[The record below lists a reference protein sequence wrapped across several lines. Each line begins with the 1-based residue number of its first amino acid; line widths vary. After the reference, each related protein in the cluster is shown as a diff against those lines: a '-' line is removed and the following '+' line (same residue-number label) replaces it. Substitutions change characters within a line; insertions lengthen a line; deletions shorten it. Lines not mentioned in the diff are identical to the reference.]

1 MSRPVD
7 VQLVYFGK
15 LPARGDFVR
24 NGDALGLTDR
34 LDQWLT
40 HGLERM
46 ARDPRWK
53 EHYDQ
58 AGAAHFAFLGVR
70 SRAIVVGHLLASRD
84 ASGRRFPFV
93 TAGRADVDQ
102 PLAFMRLAP
111 LALQPVWDHLAQASA
126 QAHAA
131 ADVVPGLNALCQAP
145 ARLESDPRRFL
156 AQYHEF
162 LEVHT
167 LGQLQQSL
175 HADGRPCD
183 LRRALLALGLLLE
196 PVPGSGVHQLAKG
209 VQLPLPA
216 DPLLQPLAASLWIDL
231 VSPFLARG
239 DFEMAAFL
247 PQPARP
253 GSPSLALGF
262 SGDSPALLHGLLDF
276 EARGEHFIDLA
287 APDWVDDG
295 ASLEGPVRKLSS
307 YLHQPQLSLAQARS
321 TFNEAFLGA

>member
-58 AGAAHFAFLGVR
+58 AGVAHFAFLGVR

-111 LALQPVWDHLAQASA
+111 LALQPVWDHLAQACA

-175 HADGRPCD
+175 HAEGRPCD
-183 LRRALLALGLLLE
+183 LRARAAG
-196 PVPGSGVHQLAKG
+196 AW
-209 VQLPLPA
+209 PA
-216 DPLLQPLAASLWIDL
+216 
-231 VSPFLARG
+231 ARTG
-239 DFEMAAFL
+239 ARQRR
-247 PQPARP
+247 PPARQ
-253 GSPSLALGF
+253 GRAI
-262 SGDSPALLHGLLDF
+262 AA
-276 EARGEHFIDLA
+276 ARRS
-287 APDWVDDG
+287 G
-295 ASLEGPVRKLSS
+295 ASAAGGELVDRHGVALSR
-307 YLHQPQLSLAQARS
+307 AR
-321 TFNEAFLGA
+321 